1 MLSTRLTRW
10 LRPALP
16 FIAALLLGACNTVT
30 RAPDPIKDAPRAD
43 AATVIVS
50 ITANTT
56 LVRGFNNLI
65 VQQVTPSGAQKAGEQ
80 HALNQIAPGLSRDTA
95 LFVGMLPEGEYEFA
109 HFSDTTSNRRIDL
122 GAGSR
127 ELIGRF
133 KVARGQTVDLGR
145 LVLTPVSVKVVIGRS
160 VKITSNK
167 PLIDRYAPEYATLF
181 KNGTVAG
188 WSGPRHADDNVEAF
202 ALSRPV
208 GFDHPVEADD
218 GTLLG
223 ASRLG
228 SVILRTPKAQW
239 RAVRS
244 PGLESLLDVM
254 PVKTNDAVLL
264 AVGEF
269 NTLLRLPPGGHDFV
283 PMNTGNLPAG
293 NLVFIAGDEIHGWY
307 VAQQRKD
314 ELTIYRS
321 LFLENGDWQPV
332 RKESV
337 GFSFWSGQDMFWP
350 WRRADGFSYA
360 TSDGKL
366 NHLDYASG
374 QWRSM
379 TAPKERHISNIVAN
393 PDGSLGILVP
403 GGSGLAG
410 MFAELYLSQDQ
421 GKTWT
426 EVKPKNSVRESPPMR
441 LRSGTMLVR
450 SIEMLTN
457 VELNASKDGGQTWLP
472 RKERTRGT
480 LTALPSGR
488 LVSVETGSIFS
499 VNLSTDEGDTWRTG
513 YTDFDMPSEASAKK

>member
-1 MLSTRLTRW
+1 MPLTRLTRW
-10 LRPALP
+10 LRPALL
-16 FIAALLLGACNTVT
+16 IAAAFLLGACNTVT
-30 RAPDPIKDAPRAD
+30 RAPDPIKDGPRAD
-43 AATVIVS
+43 ASTVIVS
-50 ITANTT
+50 ITTNTT

-65 VQQVTPSGAQKAGEQ
+65 VQQVAPAGAQKAGEQ
-80 HALNQIAPGLSRDTA
+80 HALNQIARGLSRDTA
-95 LFVGMLPEGEYEFA
+95 LFVGMLPAGEYEFA
-109 HFSDTTSNRRIDL
+109 HFSDTTSNRLIDL

-145 LVLTPVSVKVVIGRS
+145 LVLTPIDLKVIIGRS

-181 KNGTVAG
+181 KNGAVTG
-188 WSGPRHADDNVEAF
+188 WSGPRHAQDNVEAF

-208 GFDHPVEADD
+208 GFDRPVEADD
-218 GTLLG
+218 GTLFG

-228 SVILRTPKAQW
+228 SVLVRTPKAQW
-239 RAVRS
+239 RVVRS

-269 NTLLRLPPGGHDFV
+269 NTLLRLPPGGRDFV
-283 PMNTGNLPAG
+283 PVNTGNLPPG
-293 NLVFIAGDEIHGWY
+293 NLIFIAGDEVHGWY
-307 VAQQRKD
+307 VAQQRND

-360 TSDGKL
+360 TSEGKIH
-366 NHLDYASG
+366 HLDYASG

-379 TAPKERHISNIVAN
+379 TAPKERHIAN
-393 PDGSLGILVP
+393 FIASPDGSLGVLVAS
-403 GGSGLAG
+403 GAGLAG

-421 GKTWT
+421 GATWT

-441 LRSGTMLVR
+441 LRSGTLLVR
-450 SIEMLTN
+450 SIEMLTKA
-457 VELNASKDGGQTWLP
+457 ELNASKDGGQTWLP
-472 RKERTRGT
+472 RKEQTRGV

-488 LVSVETGSIFS
+488 MVSVETGYYFS
-499 VNLSTDEGDTWRTG
+499 VNISTDEGDTWRVG
-513 YTDFDMPSEASAKK
+513 YTDFEAVPSTPAKK